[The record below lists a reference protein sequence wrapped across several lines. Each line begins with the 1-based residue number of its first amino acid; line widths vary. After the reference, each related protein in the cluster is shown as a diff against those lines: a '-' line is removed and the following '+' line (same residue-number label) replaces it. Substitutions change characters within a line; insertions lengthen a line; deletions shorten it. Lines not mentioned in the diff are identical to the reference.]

1 MVADRQPHEGG
12 VRGGGARLSSAW
24 SSHVPNYVIQ
34 LLLSHPDETPIASAD
49 PTDAVVLFAD
59 IAGFTPMSEAL
70 ARFGSHGIEELTGI
84 LNSWFDAMSG
94 SITRYGGS
102 LAEFAGDALTAVFR
116 HSTRTRRSTT
126 RRAVQCALD
135 MQADMVRFQ
144 PVVTQA
150 GPFRLAM
157 KVGLAAGPLLQTV
170 MGDPAVRLGYVLV
183 GPPLERAAAAEHHAR
198 GDEVV
203 VDDGLL
209 EHGFGAEVVERDGR
223 WWLVRGLRRR
233 ASPVRPAAPTTLDED
248 AARRLAPFLHPAIAE
263 RLRSG
268 RRELV
273 NEHRRVT
280 AAFVGLPE
288 VPVDDRRAVAILQRY
303 LAAAVRLIEHYGGH
317 LRQVAIGDGGSV
329 LVAFFGT
336 PVSHE
341 DDEERAVR
349 CSLELLQLP
358 GGPFRAGLS
367 TGAVYCGEVGS
378 DARREY
384 AVIGDSVNLA
394 ARLMQ
399 AAGDGQLL
407 IDRTTHDR
415 VRETTVHDGLKPITV
430 KGKTGPINVWAV
442 RALREWPAGQLHEPA
457 AAQPLVGRDAEVARS
472 RALVERV
479 RSGEG
484 QVVSLTGE
492 AGIGKSRL
500 AAEVLQLAGRH
511 GFAVFG
517 GASRSHGTTTSY
529 LVWRSIWRDLLKLD
543 TSLPIADQQVQLVDR
558 IARHAAGSGQ
568 RAPLLAPVL
577 NLPMPESEL
586 IAPLD
591 PQTRDELLRSLL
603 LECLR
608 DLAASMPILLVL
620 EDCHWIDPASAAL
633 LGFLARSISDLPVLI
648 LVIARG
654 SVAGAPMLAS
664 LSQLPNFSELRL
676 AELGSADAEL
686 LVGLRLRERYPWDAT
701 VDPAVIDR
709 IAEQGEG
716 NPFYLGELVNYLH
729 AKGVDPRHPQALAT
743 LELPDGLQRLLMAR
757 LDQLGEGEKATIKVA
772 SVIGRRFRASW
783 ISNAYPAAGGPR
795 EVARH
800 LERLHELDLTPR
812 RTAAPELEYQFK
824 HAMTQEAAYQS
835 LTFRMRE
842 SLHERVGLLIEAT
855 NPERLAQYVDVLAH
869 HYGRTQRV
877 DKQRLWFRAAGDA
890 AKAAFANE
898 AAVAYYHRL
907 LPLLP
912 KDETGDVLV
921 ELGGVWHLTGRWAE
935 AEQAY
940 RRAMEIASD
949 ADRPEI
955 LAAGQRD
962 LGDLF
967 MYNRSY
973 AEAVTWLRRAADEF
987 ERLGDRA
994 GLSRTLDRMTFA
1006 LYQQGAYGEAL
1017 RAAERHRALATEA
1030 GDLAG
1035 VSVALNHTGLVH
1047 LETGRSEE
1055 ALALLQEALDTATRA
1070 GDRRCLLHAAT
1081 NLALVHL
1088 RHGEH
1093 LQSLAQGRRAFEV
1106 AQEIGFRQTAG
1117 VVVGNMGEVYRD
1129 EGDHVRAIRC
1139 FAYALRIAVELRD
1152 WTSVADQV
1160 ANVAATAA
1168 AQGHHREAE
1177 RLFGQAVTL
1186 ARLLDAPYLLC
1197 GWLHR
1202 LAKLHVEQGRFEEA
1216 ERLNQE
1222 ALEIADAHGE
1232 QDIQIRA
1239 SVLSQRMQVTLG
1251 RVSTDEAIERLRVLE
1266 GIWTEPHERALL
1278 LDARWHLD
1286 PTVEAVRIAAADLY
1300 QTLYER
1306 TPNIEYRAAHALLT
1320 GATLPP
1326 GPPLPPLPAP
1336 LGEETADIDELLGQ
1350 VDQIAPQLTATDA
1363 TPLEPG
1369 RAESSARSDSPDPQ
1383 RLGTP
1388 ELA

>member
-1 MVADRQPHEGG
+1 MPD
-12 VRGGGARLSSAW
+12 
-24 SSHVPNYVIQ
+24 YVIQ
-34 LLLSHPDETPIASAD
+34 LLLSHPDETPVARGD

-70 ARFGSHGIEELTGI
+70 ARAGSHGTEELTGV
-84 LNSWFDAMSG
+84 LNGWFDAMSN

-116 HSTRTRRSTT
+116 HSSTTRRSTT
-126 RRAVQCALD
+126 RRAVQCALE
-135 MQADMVRFQ
+135 MQADMVRFRL
-144 PVVTQA
+144 VVTRA

-170 MGDPAVRLGYVLV
+170 MGDPAVRLGYMLL
-183 GPPLERAAAAEHHAR
+183 GPAVERAAAAEHHAR

-209 EHGFGAEVVERDGR
+209 EHGLGAEVVERDGR
-223 WWLVRGLRRR
+223 WWLVCGLRRR
-233 ASPVRPAAPTTLDED
+233 ASPVRPAAPATLDED
-248 AARRLAPFLHPAIAE
+248 VAKRLAPFLHPAIAE
-263 RLRSG
+263 RLQSG
-268 RRELV
+268 RQELV
-273 NEHRRVT
+273 NEHRKVT

-288 VPVDDRRAVAILQRY
+288 VPVDDRNAVASMQRY
-303 LAAAVRLIEHYGGH
+303 LAAAVRLIERYGGH
-317 LRQVAIGDGGSV
+317 LRHVAIGDPGSV
-329 LVAFFGT
+329 LVALFGT

-358 GGPFRAGLS
+358 GGPYRAGLG
-367 TGAVYCGEVGS
+367 TGPVYCGEVGS

-399 AAGDGQLL
+399 AAGDGELL
-407 IDRTTHDR
+407 IDRATYGQ
-415 VRETTVHDGLKPITV
+415 VGETTVHKQLRPISV
-430 KGKTGPINVWAV
+430 KGKAGPINIWAV
-442 RALREWPAGQLHEPA
+442 RALRERPAGHLHEPET
-457 AAQPLVGRDAEVARS
+457 AQPLVGRDAEVATS
-472 RALVERV
+472 RALVEHV
-479 RSGEG
+479 RSGGG
-484 QVVSLTGE
+484 QVVSLTGD

-500 AAEVLQLAGRH
+500 AAEVIQLAGRH

-517 GASRSHGTTTSY
+517 GASTSHGTTTSY
-529 LVWRSIWRDLLKLD
+529 LVWRSIWRDLLELD
-543 TSLPIADQQVQLVDR
+543 TSLPIADQQAQLVDR

-568 RAPLLAPVL
+568 RAPLIAPVL
-577 NLPMPESEL
+577 NVPMPDSEL

-633 LGFLARSISDLPVLI
+633 LDFLARNIRDQPVLI

-654 SVAGAPMLAS
+654 MVADAPMLAS
-664 LSQLPNFSELRL
+664 LSQLANFNELRL

-686 LVGLRLRERYPWDAT
+686 LVSLRLQERYRADAT
-701 VDPAVIDR
+701 IDSAVIER

-729 AKGVDPRHPQALAT
+729 AKGVDPRHPEALAT

-757 LDQLGEGEKATIKVA
+757 LDQLSEGEKATIKVA
-772 SVIGRRFRASW
+772 SVIGRRFRAGW
-783 ISNAYPAAGGPR
+783 ISNAYPAVGGPQ

-812 RTAAPELEYQFK
+812 RTAAPEREYQFK

-835 LTFRMRE
+835 LTFQMRE

-877 DKQRLWFRAAGDA
+877 DKQRVWFRAAGDA
-890 AKAAFANE
+890 AKAAFAND
-898 AAVAYYHRL
+898 AAVAYYNRL

-912 KDETGDVLV
+912 KDETSDVLV
-921 ELGGVWHLTGRWAE
+921 ELGGVWQLTGRWAE
-935 AEQAY
+935 AEQTY
-940 RRAMEIASD
+940 RRAMKVASD

-987 ERLGDRA
+987 ERLGDRT
-994 GLSRTLDRMTFA
+994 GLSKTLDRITFA

-1017 RAAERHRALATEA
+1017 TAAERHRVMAAKA

-1035 VSVALNHTGLVH
+1035 VSVALNHTGLVY
-1047 LETGRSEE
+1047 LETGRSDQ
-1055 ALALLQEALDTATRA
+1055 ALALLQEALDTATKA
-1070 GDRRCLLHAAT
+1070 GDRRCLLHAAA
-1081 NLALVHL
+1081 NLALAHL
-1088 RHGEH
+1088 RHGQH
-1093 LQSLAQGRRAFEV
+1093 LQSLEQGRRAFEV

-1129 EGDHVRAIRC
+1129 EGDHVRATRC
-1139 FAYALRIAVELRD
+1139 FVYALRIAVELRD
-1152 WTSVADQV
+1152 WTNVADQV

-1177 RLFGQAVTL
+1177 RLFGQAITL
-1186 ARLLDAPYLLC
+1186 ARLLNAPYLLC
-1197 GWLHR
+1197 SWLHR
-1202 LAKLHVEQGRFEEA
+1202 LAKLHLEQGRFEAA

-1222 ALEIADAHGE
+1222 ALEIADAHDE
-1232 QDIQIRA
+1232 RDIQIRA
-1239 SVLSQRMQVTLG
+1239 SVLSQRLQVILG
-1251 RVSTDEAIERLRVLE
+1251 RVSTDEAIERLLVLE
-1266 GIWTEPHERALL
+1266 GVWTEPHARALL
-1278 LDARWHLD
+1278 LDAQWHLD
-1286 PTVEAVRIAAADLY
+1286 PTVETVRIAAADLY
-1300 QTLYER
+1300 RALYER
-1306 TPNIEYRAAHALLT
+1306 TPDIEYRAAHQSLT

-1326 GPPLPPLPAP
+1326 APPLPPLPAP
-1336 LGEETADIDELLGQ
+1336 LGEETADLDELLGQ
-1350 VDQIAPQLTATDA
+1350 VDQIAPQLIGTDA
-1363 TPLEPG
+1363 APLETG
-1369 RAESSARSDSPDPQ
+1369 RAESSGPSDSPDPQ
-1383 RLGTP
+1383 RVGPP
-1388 ELA
+1388 EPA